1 MGEGTIEKFVEN
13 GYDDL
18 WKILLADKNK
28 IKQISGLG
36 AKSVDKI
43 YQSIDKGLSN
53 SKMHDIMG
61 ASQIFG
67 RGIGP
72 KKFKLILDVYPDIMD
87 IFKAKGK
94 DHIVKLINAIS
105 GFDIKTTNKI
115 VDSMDAFIEFYKKL
129 LKIKPDVIIIDNK
142 EKSKQLIST
151 TNYSANIS
159 KYSGQIIVFTG
170 FRDKELQTSLEL
182 IGAKI
187 TDAVSKK
194 TNLVIGSDPTEAS
207 GKILK
212 AKELKIP
219 IIEKEEFIKSISK

>member
-1 MGEGTIEKFVEN
+1 M
-13 GYDDL
+13 
-18 WKILLADKNK
+18 LADKNK
-28 IKQISGLG
+28 IKQINGLG
-36 AKSVDKI
+36 EKSVDKI
-43 YQSIDKGLSN
+43 YQSIDEGLTN

-87 IFKAKGK
+87 IFKIKGK

-115 VDSMDAFIEFYKKL
+115 VDSMDTFIEFYKKL
-129 LKIKPDVIIIDNK
+129 LKIKPDVVNIDNK
-142 EKSKQLIST
+142 EKSKQSIFIST

-170 FRDKELQTSLEL
+170 FRDKELQTALES

-212 AKELKIP
+212 AKEFLIP